1 MSARIP
7 TPSSGVCQP
16 AQLGQWPPPRRAF
29 TLIELLVVIAIIAV
43 LIALLLP
50 AVQAAREAARRSQ
63 CVNNMK
69 QLGLAVA
76 NYHSTNDCFPPGA
89 LDTYTTN
96 DKGLSPTN
104 YTSWSWIAYMLPNME
119 QTALYNSMNF
129 MLGAGQRDGYAGQIA
144 KTAVGTRINSLL
156 CPSSDLP
163 TGNVSWSG
171 PTLAAPGNT
180 YFGSTG
186 SSFEFD
192 GNETNG
198 LCNGVFQWRGRPIG
212 IRDVRDG
219 TSNTIAIGEFKIGDF
234 NTSKISPQDIGDA
247 PGTLPSGITRNTQTI
262 NMPYGATAGASNIII
277 WLSACKA
284 SLSTPAT
291 NKSQQG
297 DSWAFGVFGHALGNF
312 VLGPNSKYPGCVDQ
326 TSSAS
331 DFDRVG
337 VYGSSS
343 YHAGGANVGM
353 CDGSVRFLKD
363 STSLQTIWYLGS
375 RDQGEVISADSF

>member
-1 MSARIP
+1 
-7 TPSSGVCQP
+7 
-16 AQLGQWPPPRRAF
+16 
-29 TLIELLVVIAIIAV
+29 
-43 LIALLLP
+43 
-50 AVQAAREAARRSQ
+50 
-63 CVNNMK
+63 
-69 QLGLAVA
+69 
-76 NYHSTNDCFPPGA
+76 
-89 LDTYTTN
+89 
-96 DKGLSPTN
+96 
-104 YTSWSWIAYMLPNME
+104 
-119 QTALYNSMNF
+119 MNF
-129 MLGAGQRDGYAGQIA
+129 MLGAGQRDGYAGQIE

-163 TGNVSWSG
+163 SGNVSWSG
-171 PTLAAPGNT
+171 PALPAPGNS

-192 GNETNG
+192 GNVTNG

-219 TSNTIAIGEFKIGDF
+219 TSNTFAIGEFKIGDF

-247 PGTLPSGITRNTQTI
+247 PGTLPSGITRNTQTV
-262 NMPYGATAGASNIII
+262 NMPYGATAGGSNIII

-297 DSWAFGVFGHALGNF
+297 DSWAFGVFSHALGNF

-326 TSSAS
+326 TSNAS

-337 VYGSSS
+337 VYAASS

-363 STSLQTIWYLGS
+363 STSLQTVWYLGS
-375 RDQGEVISADSF
+375 RDQGEVISSDAF